1 MEDRKLMRKRIL
13 IILLALCMAA
23 ILVPVIALA
32 EEGDGTAKSPY
43 LIKTEDNLQALTA
56 SGESG
61 R

>member
-1 MEDRKLMRKRIL
+1 MRKRIL